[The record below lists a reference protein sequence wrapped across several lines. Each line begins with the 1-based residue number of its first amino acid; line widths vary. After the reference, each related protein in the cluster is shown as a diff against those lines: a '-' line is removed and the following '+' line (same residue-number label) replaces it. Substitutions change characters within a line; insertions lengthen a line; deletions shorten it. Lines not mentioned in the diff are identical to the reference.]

1 MDILIGVLGAGIG
14 AGLMSLIQSIMKRKW
29 EKEDKD
35 ADKQDQYDE
44 LTERLG
50 QIETKIA
57 TLSEEVG
64 HVKMAD
70 QAILSDR
77 IKWLGTKYL
86 EEGEIEFED
95 RRILHQ
101 LHNAYHNHCGG
112 NGDFDILMQDIDAL
126 PLKRG

>member
-14 AGLMSLIQSIMKRKW
+14 AGLMSLIQLIVKRKW
-29 EKEDKD
+29 EKEDKN

-50 QIETKIA
+50 QIEEKIA

-112 NGDFDILMQDIDAL
+112 NGDFDILMQDVDAL
-126 PLKRG
+126 PLKHG